1 MSQVWAIAKEK
12 MVMFNKLRSYFDKTV
27 KMPKLSVG
35 NRDMIYMPAEA
46 QGKTRKLGRP
56 FHGPYRILSLT
67 SNNAEVVLVEK
78 PNESSL
84 FVALDRIRLCY
95 PELEDN
101 AWT

>member
-1 MSQVWAIAKEK
+1 MSQAWAIAKEK
-12 MVMFNKLRSYFDKTV
+12 IGNAQQTQKLQFDKTV

-35 NRDMIYMPAEA
+35 NRVMICMPAEA
-46 QGKTRKLGRP
+46 QGKTRKLARP

-78 PNESSL
+78 PNESSI

-95 PELEDN
+95 PELGDT
-101 AWT
+101 A